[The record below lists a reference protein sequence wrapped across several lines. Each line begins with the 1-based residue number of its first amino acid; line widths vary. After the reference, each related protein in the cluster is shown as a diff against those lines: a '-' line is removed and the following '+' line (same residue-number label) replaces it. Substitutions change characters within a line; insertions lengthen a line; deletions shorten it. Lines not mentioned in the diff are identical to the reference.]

1 MTLWD
6 IGRPAPPS
14 YKGVPRR
21 LLRVAAE
28 MTPNL
33 YRCASH
39 HHQWINILMHLL
51 HSMAWVKEQKW
62 LLAGTESGL
71 IGWNLPTKVLTRG
84 SNRLRISE
92 FTQNF

>member
-6 IGRPAPPS
+6 IGRPVPPS

-33 YRCASH
+33 YRYAQ
-39 HHQWINILMHLL
+39 HHQQWIDILMHLS

-62 LLAGTESGL
+62 LLAGTERRK
-71 IGWNLPTKVLTRG
+71 IYYVL
-84 SNRLRISE
+84 NVLQ
-92 FTQNF
+92 FK